1 MIRRWMAGILV
12 LGMLLASAPAFANS
26 AETIPEGVFV
36 LGFKFG
42 WQYAQKRFGKSF
54 SSDTVSIT
62 NDYNITIMGTDLDPN
77 SFKKEDKIGTLDAKY
92 ENLGLQ
98 ITFTTAY
105 GITDNLSAMLIIP
118 VNYVRNRYSF
128 ELNDSNLF
136 LVRDKA
142 GNPVAITSEEN
153 KGVWAGMDVSDHVM
167 NTSEFEDVLACR
179 ADTPL
184 CQFRFKSL
192 REWSRW
198 GVREIIGGL
207 RYKFLET
214 EKWRQG
220 ITFFGKFPTGRQVDA
235 DDLFDTNFGDQQ
247 VDLGFWYGI
256 DYTPFKE
263 DYGSLMFN
271 LSFGYTEQLP
281 EVKEKRIF
289 SRMYDENGMVTGTLP
304 LGPYWQ
310 KMKIHRDIGGNW
322 DVYFGFNYG
331 HDSGFSFNN
340 EFYFFW
346 KYKDNYWAAEAVPRD
361 PSGNEWLPDFQA
373 MEYGTDQAVLEMSN
387 SIGFSTLPY
396 FIKKKFPMPLMV
408 SIGYTVGL
416 AGQNFEQNHQVWA
429 SLDLIGS
436 IYMFES
442 GEDED
447 TKDNAGKADE
457 FQLPAAVEN
466 EDESDPHGRL
476 AKEAKKDRENA
487 QRSSV
492 FNSNFGK
499 NSKFGW

>member
-1 MIRRWMAGILV
+1 MIRKWMAGLVV
-12 LGMLLASAPAFANS
+12 LGMLLTSAPVFANS
-26 AETIPEGVFV
+26 AETVPEGIFV

-54 SSDTVSIT
+54 GTDTVSIT
-62 NDYNITIMGTDLDPN
+62 NDYNITVMGKDLND
-77 SFKKEDKIGTLDAKY
+77 SFGEDDKIGTLNAKY

-98 ITFTTAY
+98 FTFTAAY
-105 GITDNLSAMLIIP
+105 GITDNLSAMLILP

-128 ELNDSNLF
+128 ELEDSNLY
-136 LVRDKA
+136 LVRDKG
-142 GNPVAITSEEN
+142 GNPVAITNDANRDTFSSME
-153 KGVWAGMDVSDHVM
+153 VSDHYL
-167 NTSEFEDVLACR
+167 NATEFEDVLSCT

-184 CQFRFKSL
+184 CQFQFKGL

-198 GVREIIGGL
+198 GVREIIGGM
-207 RYKFLET
+207 RYKIMET
-214 EKWRQG
+214 KKWRQG
-220 ITFFGKFPTGRQVDA
+220 LTLFGKFPTGRQVDT

-256 DYTPFKE
+256 DYTPIE
-263 DYGSLMFN
+263 HLMFN
-271 LSFGYTEQLP
+271 ISLGYTEQLP

-289 SRMYDENGMVTGTLP
+289 SRMYDENGKVTGTLP

-322 DVYFGFNYG
+322 DVYFGFNYATDIG
-331 HDSGFSFNN
+331 LSFNN

-346 KYKDNYWAAEAVPRD
+346 KYKDNFWAAETAPRD
-361 PSGNEWLPDFQA
+361 PISGLEWVPDFQA
-373 MEYGTDQAVLEMSN
+373 MEYGTDQSVLEMTN

-396 FIKKKFPMPLMV
+396 FLKGKFPMPLIF

-429 SLDLIGS
+429 SLDLIAS

-442 GEDED
+442 GEESEQAETSED
-447 TKDNAGKADE
+447 
-457 FQLPAAVEN
+457 FQLPAAVQN
-466 EDESDPHGRL
+466 EDESDPYGKL
-476 AKEAKKDRENA
+476 AKESKKSRENA
-487 QRSSV
+487 ERANR
-492 FNSNFGK
+492 FNANFGK
-499 NSKFGW
+499 TRKFNGI